1 MSLNGLPAGHLR
13 VLLDGLSV
21 FEQHGLLLAGGYAFR
36 AHEILYRPSQDLDF
50 ATGNHEPLPDIA
62 EHVRQA
68 FASAGYGTRVVKAT
82 GQYARLV
89 LRLPGS
95 GDELQLDL
103 LKEALGPGGITVQL
117 APGAS
122 VRALSLDDAVGL
134 KARAWH
140 DRFVIRDIIDLHA
153 VADAFS
159 YADIENLARRHDPD
173 LDLGTILEHRA
184 GVGVFADKDFAE
196 YGLGVPAIGS
206 LGAWVTDWYDD
217 LARRLLRNTWTTKHL
232 TTPEDPEVPRFADS
246 GRLSTAPH

>member
-1 MSLNGLPAGHLR
+1 MSLDGLPAGHLR

-50 ATGNHEPLPDIA
+50 DTGNHEALPEIA

-68 FASAGYGTRVVKAT
+68 FESAGYGTRLVEAT
-82 GQYARLV
+82 GRYARLV

-95 GDELQLDL
+95 DDELEMDL
-103 LKEALGPGGITVQL
+103 PKEALGPGSITVQL
-117 APGAS
+117 AGGAS
-122 VRALSLDDAVGL
+122 VRALSLNDAVGL

-159 YADIENLARRHDPD
+159 YADIENLARRHESA
-173 LDLGTILEHRA
+173 LDLGTILDHLA
-184 GVGVFADKDFAE
+184 GISVFPDEDFAE
-196 YGLGVPAIGS
+196 YGLDDPAIVS
-206 LGAWVTDWYDD
+206 LRAWATGWYDD
-217 LARRLLRNTWTTKHL
+217 LARRLASEHMDDETL
-232 TTPEDPEVPRFADS
+232 DDS
-246 GRLSTAPH
+246 